1 MQPPPPA
8 EDVVPPPVVPPPTQ
22 IPLAPP
28 AAGGDPQKMSQM
40 LMTNMMNLMMRLTRP
55 EKHVQSSEQDMS
67 LPPLR
72 TLYVNNLNDR
82 VKIPKL
88 QEQLRAKFGAF
99 GEIEDILTMKSF
111 WRRGQAFISFKT
123 QEAATKA
130 LESLQG
136 QVLEGKPMRINY
148 ARSESDCLHK
158 DEATVKREKGAK
170 KPRAIRERESL
181 LQEQFL
187 QLQQQ
192 MTAFQQ
198 QGFAAP
204 IMEPATKEEEID
216 NEATTTEES
225 RKRKVFSLSLKGT
238 AEDAKKRR
246 ETPAPP
252 ALPHKTLFLEN
263 LPPDVQESELVSIFG
278 SLDGFER
285 VRIAVRNCGF
295 VDFKSIPQASAA
307 LQACNGAEIRDG
319 YTVCASFARR

>member
-8 EDVVPPPVVPPPTQ
+8 EDVPPPVVPPPASM
-22 IPLAPP
+22 PLGPP
-28 AAGGDPQKMSQM
+28 LPGDPQKMSQM

-55 EKHVQSSEQDMS
+55 EKHVQSNEQDMT
-67 LPPLR
+67 LQPLR

-88 QEQLRAKFGAF
+88 REQLRAKFSPY
-99 GEIEDILTMKSF
+99 GEIENILTMKSF
-111 WRRGQAFISFKT
+111 WRRGQAFVSFKT

-130 LESLQG
+130 LEALQG
-136 QVLEGKPMRINY
+136 QMLEGKPMRVNY
-148 ARSESDCLHK
+148 ARKESDCLHK
-158 DEATVKREKGAK
+158 GDEAVTSRERGAK

-204 IMEPATKEEEID
+204 IMEPVTKEEPEVETPGTD
-216 NEATTTEES
+216 EN
-225 RKRKVFSLSLKGT
+225 RKRKVFSLSLKGPQ
-238 AEDAKKRR
+238 EDPKKRR
-246 ETPAPP
+246 EAPAPP

-263 LPPDVQESELVSIFG
+263 LPPDVQESELTAIFG
-278 SLDGFER
+278 SMDGFER

-295 VDFKSIPQASAA
+295 VDFKTIPQASAA
-307 LQACNGAEIRDG
+307 LQIAVGKEIREG
-319 YTVCASFARR
+319 FQVCATFARR